1 MSAKHVTV
9 SAWKLKS
16 VVVQAYRNLY
26 YYIVYPAS
34 FDIIIAEALW
44 NQSKKKHIDLGN
56 LGMLLLLAEHIFQ
69 LYILKELEG
78 LPDNTGTLFVL

>member
-44 NQSKKKHIDLGN
+44 NQSKKKHRSR
-56 LGMLLLLAEHIFQ
+56 
-69 LYILKELEG
+69 
-78 LPDNTGTLFVL
+78 